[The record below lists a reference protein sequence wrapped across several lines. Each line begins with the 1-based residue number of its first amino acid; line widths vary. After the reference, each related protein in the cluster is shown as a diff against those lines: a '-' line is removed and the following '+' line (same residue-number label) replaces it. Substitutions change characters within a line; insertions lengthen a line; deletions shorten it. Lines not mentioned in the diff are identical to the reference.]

1 MVRDA
6 AQEEVAMA
14 KFSIKVDTA
23 QVLAMEIALRSGF
36 NPKVINKALNDA
48 SKAAA
53 NEVVKAAR
61 PKAPVVSGRMKAAI
75 GVKPARYAK
84 PGYIA
89 RINPGSSRADVKGA
103 YYRYMA
109 LRGTGRNPRN
119 NRFMDEAAQSTIA
132 QAEEAYTDRLRRTVN
147 KAAGKPLIRRRRG

>member
-1 MVRDA
+1 
-6 AQEEVAMA
+6 MA
-14 KFSIKVDTA
+14 GFSIKVDTA

-53 NEVVKAAR
+53 NEVVKAAKPR
-61 PKAPVVSGRMKAAI
+61 APVITGRMRGAI
-75 GVKPARYAK
+75 GVKPARYNR

-89 RINPGSSRADVKGA
+89 RINPGSNRADVKGA

-109 LRGTGRNPRN
+109 LRGFGANRRN
-119 NRFMDEAAQSTIA
+119 NRFLDEAAASTIA

-147 KAAGKPLIRRRRG
+147 KAAGKPLMKRRRG

>member
-1 MVRDA
+1 
-6 AQEEVAMA
+6 MA
-14 KFSIKVDTA
+14 LFRMKVDTA
-23 QVLAMEIALRSGF
+23 QVRVMEIALRSGF
-36 NPKVINKALNDA
+36 NPKVINRALNDA

-53 NEVVKAAR
+53 QEVVKAAQ
-61 PKAPVVSGRMKAAI
+61 PKAPVVSGRMKGAI

-89 RINPGSSRADVKGA
+89 RINPGSNRADVKGA

-119 NRFMDEAAQSTIA
+119 NRFMDEAAAATIR
-132 QAEEAYTDRLRRTVN
+132 QAEQAYTDRLLQSVN
-147 KAAGKPLIRRRRG
+147 RAAGKPLMRRGRRG

>member
-1 MVRDA
+1 
-6 AQEEVAMA
+6 MA
-14 KFSIKVDTA
+14 LFRMKVDTA

-36 NPKVINKALNDA
+36 NPKVINRALSDA

-53 NEVVKAAR
+53 QEVVKAAR
-61 PKAPVVSGRMKAAI
+61 PKAPVVSGRMQGAI

-89 RINPGSSRADVKGA
+89 RINPGSNRADVKGA

-109 LRGTGRNPRN
+109 LRGTAKRPRN
-119 NRFMDEAAQSTIA
+119 NRFMDEAAAATIA
-132 QAEEAYTDRLRRTVN
+132 QAEEAYTERLRRSVN
-147 KAAGKPLIRRRRG
+147 KAAGKPLMKRGRG